1 MRTKWEQT
9 VTQYVAGH
17 AVTSDHMTY
26 LFKTN
31 ELVYYRLVEN
41 YQNDDIKITTTDTV
55 INIMKKNKKIVK
67 LTKT

>member
-1 MRTKWEQT
+1 MKTKWEQT
-9 VTQYVAGH
+9 ITQYIAGH

-41 YQNDDIKITTTDTV
+41 YQNDDIKITSTGKEV
-55 INIMKKNKKIVK
+55 NIMKKNKKMVK
-67 LTKT
+67 LNKN